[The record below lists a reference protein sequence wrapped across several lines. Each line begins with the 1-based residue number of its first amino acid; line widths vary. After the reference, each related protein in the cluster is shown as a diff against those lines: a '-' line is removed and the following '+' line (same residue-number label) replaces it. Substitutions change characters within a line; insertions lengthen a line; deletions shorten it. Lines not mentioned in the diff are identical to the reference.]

1 MRNTNSSSAR
11 NYVVLVVVLL
21 ALVTFSTDQ
30 AKVGGRWR
38 TLPATMPI
46 NPVHV
51 ALLHT
56 GKVLVVSGSSNVA
69 NNINF
74 QAGIWDPQTDT
85 VTTQPVTWDMYCNGM
100 VVLPDGRDI

>member
-1 MRNTNSSSAR
+1 MRDSRFLAAR

-21 ALVTFSTDQ
+21 ALVTSSTGQ
-30 AKVGGRWR
+30 ANVQGRWR

-56 GKVLVVSGSSNVA
+56 GKVLVVSGSGNVA
-69 NNINF
+69 NNINSRLVS
-74 QAGIWDPQTDT
+74 GIRKQIRSP
-85 VTTQPVTWDMYCNGM
+85 PN
-100 VVLPDGRDI
+100 L